1 MDLGWAHNLNHRILV
16 KQVLRSHSE
25 GILDINLVD
34 ELLLSNHIDEAKSAC
49 CCLKRDAVPCKLNR
63 VVVRVQ
69 DLVKE
74 RLSGS
79 RLSWILHRVDHDVK
93 RLSRAKIDL
102 VNLLNCK
109 CAS

>member
-25 GILDINLVD
+25 GILDINLID
-34 ELLLSNHIDEAKSAC
+34 EFFLSNHIDEAKSAG
-49 CCLKRDAVPCKLNR
+49 CCLKCDAVACELNR

-74 RLSGS
+74 
-79 RLSWILHRVDHDVK
+79 
-93 RLSRAKIDL
+93 
-102 VNLLNCK
+102 
-109 CAS
+109 